1 MLMDKYM
8 NLDRIILGVRGW
20 GRWWLVAG
28 GWCVVTKFPVPP
40 DSLDH

>member
-1 MLMDKYM
+1 VLEHVIDSTIKIDHTP
-8 NLDRIILGVRGW
+8 LKIGG
-20 GRWWLVAG
+20 WWLVAG